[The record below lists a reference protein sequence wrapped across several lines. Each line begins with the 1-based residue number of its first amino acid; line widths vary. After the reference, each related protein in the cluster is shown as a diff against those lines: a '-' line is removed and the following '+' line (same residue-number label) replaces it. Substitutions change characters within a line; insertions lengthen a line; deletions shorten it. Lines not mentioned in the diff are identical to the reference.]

1 MLDSGWAAAIAAIIT
16 AIIVA
21 GTAVAAFRQLR
32 HNRHANEMVI
42 YLRLIDFM
50 DSPGTTFARQNL
62 RTMAERV
69 RTDSDYR
76 TQLTDP
82 AAFPEEFRQI
92 AETLRFLEHISVLIS
107 KGGVAENLVLAEYAD
122 TFSDMWDQMRPAIE
136 LRRVAFGP
144 YVGRA
149 FEHLAVRAKRHIESG
164 AWDRECAA
172 LERDTRDITTL

>member
-1 MLDSGWAAAIAAIIT
+1 M
-16 AIIVA
+16 
-21 GTAVAAFRQLR
+21 
-32 HNRHANEMVI
+32 
-42 YLRLIDFM
+42 
-50 DSPGTTFARQNL
+50 
-62 RTMAERV
+62 
-69 RTDSDYR
+69 
-76 TQLTDP
+76 
-82 AAFPEEFRQI
+82 
-92 AETLRFLEHISVLIS
+92 
-107 KGGVAENLVLAEYAD
+107 LAEYAD